1 MGRAQAR
8 LTVGEQ
14 LAKAMM
20 RRRACKSG
28 FKFDQPKKK
37 KKGHFFLTHIV
48 CPRAVHYVEARDD
61 LEIKVGKINRRL
73 LKLVQ
78 GGEHVC
84 IFSKFIACNWY

>member
-37 KKGHFFLTHIV
+37 KWTFFHSIV

-78 GGEHVC
+78 EGEHVC
-84 IFSKFIACNWY
+84 IFSKFIACNRY

>member
-28 FKFDQPKKK
+28 FKFDQRKKR
-37 KKGHFFLTHIV
+37 GDIFSHSIV
-48 CPRAVHYVEARDD
+48 RPRAVHYVEARDD

-78 GGEHVC
+78 EG
-84 IFSKFIACNWY
+84 

>member
-28 FKFDQPKKK
+28 FKFDQPKKE
-37 KKGHFFLTHIV
+37 GTFFLTQLSVPVQCTMSRLEMISRSRWV
-48 CPRAVHYVEARDD
+48 RSTDD
-61 LEIKVGKINRRL
+61 
-73 LKLVQ
+73 
-78 GGEHVC
+78 C
-84 IFSKFIACNWY
+84 